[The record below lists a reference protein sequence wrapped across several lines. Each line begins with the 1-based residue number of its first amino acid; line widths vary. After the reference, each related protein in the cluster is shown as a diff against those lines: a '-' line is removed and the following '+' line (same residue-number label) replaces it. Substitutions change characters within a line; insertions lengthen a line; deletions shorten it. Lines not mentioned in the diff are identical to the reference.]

1 MRYYSAIDPDGNIG
15 VIRYIIWSE
24 VLLCPHCGKE
34 ISFFEKG
41 TKRNPVKFE
50 KDIICPQCKK
60 KASVDEMKFQTPISY
75 STAFLDPHTGFTPNS
90 SASSF
95 IRSVGCSHSSAAIPV
110 LPLPPKVS
118 KTVSPGLV
126 IDAIYTAIDSGE
138 ILVGYENVL
147 KKAPLLA
154 DGIKM

>member
-24 VLLCPHCGKE
+24 VLLC
-34 ISFFEKG
+34 
-41 TKRNPVKFE
+41 
-50 KDIICPQCKK
+50 
-60 KASVDEMKFQTPISY
+60 
-75 STAFLDPHTGFTPNS
+75 
-90 SASSF
+90 
-95 IRSVGCSHSSAAIPV
+95 
-110 LPLPPKVS
+110 
-118 KTVSPGLV
+118 PGLV

-154 DGIKM
+154 DGNGLSNSFFISLTLLAPLFELYGRSWDIEEVKNDENEL